1 MAEHAHLPLKRLE
14 GELERRKQGGFP
26 GGIDRTP
33 SEHGPKIRGEIE
45 AVLEAQQE
53 LPAIDGIDPSLILR
67 IEMSGIVD
75 ESTWERLGLHVLS
88 EDQNRTLLL
97 FATDHELSEFQ
108 ARVEAYLADPPP
120 GQKGHKYAGLIEAI
134 ERVGTAG
141 PDDRVGDSLAS
152 FGITRS
158 SDFDDG
164 KIYVLDIE
172 LFHPGQVFESEIF
185 VHRLESCLH
194 ENKGAILNTY
204 IGDRLLLCRVEASG
218 AAIKEAL
225 LLPEVANI
233 ERPPK
238 PDLSFDD
245 LGQITFEELEA
256 GVGPED
262 AAVAIGII
270 DSGVNFGHPL
280 LAYAEQSA
288 ISPYAGWSHADE
300 NGHGTSVA
308 SLAVYGDVYGRAE
321 IPDFD
326 AQFWVSSARVVD
338 AAGEFPTDVTVPEV
352 MEEAVKQ
359 LRADYSC
366 RIFNISLG
374 DPNLVYADGRPG
386 PWAATLDRLA
396 RDLDILFVVSTGNQR
411 TVVSALGEDILKEY
425 PGYLLDAGSRILDPA
440 TAANILTV
448 GSLAHANGL
457 EDEDEELVGVR
468 PICDAG
474 APSPFTRSGPG
485 IRGMI
490 KPDLVDYGGNAVW
503 DGPTS
508 KVVSGGSKPSAGIWA
523 FHHEP
528 ITRLF
533 RTRSGTSFA
542 APIVAHKAASLL
554 AAYPDAP
561 ASFLRAML
569 ALSADLTKPAYDLL
583 APIDKN
589 APLMVSGNGVA
600 NVDYA
605 ASSDDSRVVFY
616 TNDELALDRFAV
628 YELPVPEIFQTTKGN
643 REIKVSLAFDAPTR
657 RTRAD
662 YLGVTM
668 GWRLLRGT
676 DEKAVFDK
684 FRKWEEADGDPP
696 EFPDRFTCNTFPGPQ
711 LREKG
716 TLQCASFSASRDMS
730 RYGGTYYV
738 AVWCRRRWAPEDVE
752 KQRFT
757 LAVQLRHAADIE
769 LYQSLTVPVQLK
781 A

>member
-1 MAEHAHLPLKRLE
+1 MAEHEHLPLRRLE

-26 GGIDRTP
+26 GGSDRTP
-33 SEHGPKIRGEIE
+33 SKHGPKIRGEIE
-45 AVLEAQQE
+45 AVLKAQEE
-53 LPAIDGIDPSLILR
+53 LPAIDGIDPSLIVR

-97 FATDHELSEFQ
+97 FATDRELGEFQ

-120 GQKGHKYAGLIEAI
+120 GQKGHKYAGLVEAI
-134 ERVGTAG
+134 DSVGAAG

-152 FGITRS
+152 LGITTS
-158 SDFDDG
+158 SDFDYD

-172 LFHPGQVFESEIF
+172 LFHPGEVFESEIF
-185 VHRLESCLH
+185 VHRLEICLK
-194 ENKGAILNTY
+194 EKDGAILNTY
-204 IGDRLLLCRVEASG
+204 IGDRLLLCRVEATG

-245 LGQITFEELEA
+245 LGQITFEDLEA
-256 GVGPED
+256 GNGPKD

-288 ISPYAGWSHADE
+288 ISTCAGWSHADE

-338 AAGEFPTDVTVPEV
+338 AAGEFPKDVTVPEV
-352 MEEAVKQ
+352 MEEAVEK
-359 LRADYSC
+359 LHADYGC

-374 DPNLVYADGRPG
+374 DPNLVYADGRAG

-396 RDLDILFVVSTGNQR
+396 RNLDILFVVSTGNQK
-411 TVVSALGEDILKEY
+411 TVVSSLGENILKEY
-425 PGYLLDAGSRILDPA
+425 PSYLLDAGSRILDPA
-440 TAANILTV
+440 TAANVLTV

-457 EDEDEELVGVR
+457 ESEDEELAGVR

-508 KVVSGGSKPSAGIWA
+508 KVVSGGSKTSAGIWA

-569 ALSADLTKPAYDLL
+569 ALSADLTEPAYELL
-583 APIDKN
+583 ASIDKT
-589 APLMVSGNGVA
+589 APLMVSGHGVA
-600 NVDYA
+600 SVENA
-605 ASSDDSRVVFY
+605 ATSDNSRVVLY
-616 TNDELALDRFAV
+616 VNDELALDRFAV
-628 YELPVPEIFQTTKGN
+628 YELPIPDIFQTTKGN

-662 YLGVTM
+662 YLGATM

-676 DEKAVFDK
+676 NEKAVFDK

-696 EFPDRFTCNTFPGPQ
+696 EFPARFNCDTFPGPQ

-716 TLQCASFSASRDMS
+716 TLQCASFRAARDMS
-730 RYGGTYYV
+730 KYGDKYYV
-738 AVWCRRRWAPEDVE
+738 AVWCRRRWAPKEIE
-752 KQRFT
+752 TQRFT
-757 LAVQLRHAADIE
+757 LCVQLRHAADIE